1 MFGSLAVPWMTLF
14 GVLARYGKG
23 TLANYDARAGTE
35 VDLTPELIKAT
46 RSPWMG
52 SRISFAQER
61 QLIQRW
67 SSGVATWSRRFL
79 PDARL
84 VDADPAITG
93 GLYDLTEDLYTH
105 FRTPRIL
112 FVGSAKISKSLHLMR
127 PHLIPVLDSKLMRL
141 YKQPA
146 QAAATRLAQLRPER
160 FAGRRRC
167 YWAAVSKTC
176 SSTQTA

>member
-1 MFGSLAVPWMTLF
+1 
-14 GVLARYGKG
+14 
-23 TLANYDARAGTE
+23 
-35 VDLTPELIKAT
+35 
-46 RSPWMG
+46 MG

-67 SSGVATWSRRFL
+67 SSGVATWSRI
-79 PDARL
+79 PTDARL

-167 YWAAVSKTC
+167 YWAAVRQDLLLNADCLTTIRAKAEEHDDLGPTFARLSDVRLLDIIAW
-176 SSTQTA
+176 SL